1 MPVYVLLSRLRGEAM
16 KEIIEEPDK
25 LRGVRRVL
33 EEYEATILEDYHL
46 LGEYDHCTVFEVS
59 DNSRAQKAA
68 LHEELTSAEDTTLLA
83 AIDFP
88 LFQRM
93 VGQEI
98 RTDGPH
104 RWQVKWWAKLV
115 RLSFRWYHFSKHMWR
130 YAKPFTVTGM
140 ENFNGIDGPS
150 ISVANHTSHFDA
162 LALFHCLPQRVKW
175 NIYFG
180 AAADRWF
187 LKNGGGRKEL
197 ALQPW
202 YNSLI
207 GGNFP
212 IRRGG
217 GSATL
222 DYSKW
227 LLEQGANLAIFP
239 EGTRSTSRKLSRF
252 KHGVSIL
259 ALDCNVPVVPVY
271 LTGLSKLRP
280 KGSREVTPGP
290 VTANIQPPIYLPEG
304 TSVPD
309 ATLIIYNALN
319 TVHQRVLT
327 YGPDAA
333 RWDYVIDPSQA
344 LVPETRDSADAN

>member
-1 MPVYVLLSRLRGEAM
+1 MPAYVLLSKLGTDGMRQILA
-16 KEIIEEPDK
+16 EPDK
-25 LRGVRRVL
+25 LRGVRRIL
-33 EEYEATILEDYHL
+33 EEYEANILEDYHL
-46 LGEYDHCTVFEVS
+46 LGMYDHCTVFEVS
-59 DNSRAQKAA
+59 DNFRAQKAI
-68 LHEELTSAEDTTLLA
+68 LHEELTSAPDTTLLA

-88 LFQRM
+88 LFERM
-93 VGQEI
+93 VKQEI

-104 RWQVKWWAKLV
+104 RWQIKWWAKLT
-115 RLSFRWYHFSKHMWR
+115 RLAFRWYHYSKHMWR

-140 ENFNGIDGPS
+140 ENFKTVKGPC
-150 ISVANHTSHFDA
+150 ITVANHSSHLDA
-162 LALFHCLPQRVKW
+162 IALYHCLPQRLKW

-227 LLEQGANLAIFP
+227 LLQQGANLAIFP

-271 LTGLSKLRP
+271 LTGLSQLRP
-280 KGSREVTPGP
+280 KGSREVSAGP
-290 VTANIQPPIYLPEG
+290 VTANIQPAIYFAEG
-304 TSVPD
+304 TTIPE
-309 ATLIIYNALN
+309 ATRIIYDALN
-319 TVHQRVLT
+319 DVHQRVLSH
-327 YGPDAA
+327 GPQAA
-333 RWDYVIDPSQA
+333 RWDYVSA
-344 LVPETRDSADAN
+344 ADADSTEIKTTGE